1 MSKNNVHQLYQI
13 QSNNQQNSLIKH
25 VFLG

>member
-13 QSNNQQNSLIKH
+13 QSINQQNSLIKH
-25 VFLG
+25 VFLV